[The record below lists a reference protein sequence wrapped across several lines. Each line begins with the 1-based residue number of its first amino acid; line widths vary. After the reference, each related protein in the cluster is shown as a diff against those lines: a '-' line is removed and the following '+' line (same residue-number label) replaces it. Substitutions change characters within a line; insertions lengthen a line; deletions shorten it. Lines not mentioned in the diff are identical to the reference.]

1 MATVRVMYQYVHRDG
16 YCGDVDMTSTAEVQY
31 EVKGSTVTWS
41 TDIKDITQE
50 DVRVAL
56 QRELQ
61 DTLVSASKN
70 EFVVAPRK
78 MQCEA
83 SEFRAW
89 ASPYMGARVVISPA
103 SVVLTLDYLDCIVEI
118 DGLPCTYRCIED
130 VHIVDGKVYKL
141 HAKGRRLVREAE

>member
-1 MATVRVMYQYVHRDG
+1 MNVRVVYEYIHRDG
-16 YCGDVDMTSTAEVQY
+16 YCGDVPMTSTADVQY
-31 EVKGSTVTWS
+31 EVEGSTVTWS
-41 TDIKDITQE
+41 TGTKDVTQE

-61 DTLVSASKN
+61 TTLVSTGKK
-70 EFVVAPRK
+70 EFTVAPRK
-78 MQCEA
+78 MRCEA
-83 SEFRAW
+83 SEFRVW
-89 ASPYMGARVVISPA
+89 TSPYTGARVVISPA

-141 HAKGRRLVREAE
+141 HAKGRRLVQEGE